1 MTNGIAVF
9 DDVCAFGRILDEH
22 FVTSGCILTDDHFQA
37 VDFDDVT
44 LLLGLQADNHA
55 VCRINFQKCS
65 LFHKILFVLV
75 YIAVLR

>member
-1 MTNGIAVF
+1 MTNRIAIF
-9 DDVCAFGRILDEH
+9 DDVRAFGRVLDEH
-22 FVTSGCILTDDHFQA
+22 FVTSGCILIDDHFQT

-44 LLLGLQADNHA
+44 LLLCLQADNHA
-55 VCRINFQKCS
+55 VCRIKCS

>member
-1 MTNGIAVF
+1 MTNRIAIF
-9 DDVCAFGRILDEH
+9 DDVRAFGRVLDEH
-22 FVTSGCILTDDHFQA
+22 FVTSGCILIDDHFQT

-44 LLLGLQADNHA
+44 LLLCLQADNHA
-55 VCRINFQKCS
+55 VCWIDFQKCS